1 MLDASVISEL
11 TSAVRESRN
20 RGLYGA
26 KVVADDVF
34 SKPDELAEIARRA
47 AENGS
52 PEPIAAQVTWS
63 LEEPASVVDTKVT
76 EIIHCHFDEG
86 TGAEAADVSVNGNDL
101 TVYGATWGTGK
112 FAGCLTYDG
121 VDDYASGS
129 LVSTEPISN
138 YLYAA
143 CWVNPDS
150 VTGTRPVFEVED
162 AVTVYLDSGVLKAL
176 LTLGESSYTI
186 DSELTLVTGEWQYVT
201 LQFNG
206 GRVFLG
212 LGDTVHLETIA
223 STTFSDDWQSLQIG
237 TDGTNFFSG
246 SIDEFVMD
254 ANVRVLDDFPIV
266 KDVSGP
272 NDCIFWPFAENAG
285 LYVFS
290 GRILG
295 ETLELH
301 GGTWTT
307 GRTRYGVSFDGVDDY
322 GVCTPAAESFAGRTI
337 SVEVGIKF
345 LSDEATPIITQL
357 DGINISYDG
366 NGGILAALGGVTNP
380 TSVVGRLTAQNE
392 WTNVC
397 IVYDGSQKELWVNG
411 QKTGV
416 VASTGTASLT
426 ANPLYV
432 ATDETNY
439 GNVVIDRIRI
449 YRGRL
454 RPYTRTVKRFMPG
467 QSSFAANADW
477 IME

>member
-1 MLDASVISEL
+1 MADLKSVLSL
-11 TSAVRESRN
+11 GLHTES
-20 RGLYGA
+20 GWA
-26 KVVADDVF
+26 
-34 SKPDELAEIARRA
+34 
-47 AENGS
+47 
-52 PEPIAAQVTWS
+52 T
-63 LEEPASVVDTKVT
+63 
-76 EIIHCHFDEG
+76 
-86 TGAEAADVSVNGNDL
+86 DL
-101 TVYGATWGTGK
+101 TLAASLGMFSAPEGQQ
-112 FAGCLTYDG
+112 
-121 VDDYASGS
+121 ASGS
-129 LVSTEPISN
+129 VVGSATTTAVATTQAVATGSVVGS
-138 YLYAA
+138 ATTTA
-143 CWVNPDS
+143 VGS
-150 VTGTRPVFEVED
+150 VTLPPER
-162 AVTVYLDSGVLKAL
+162 
-176 LTLGESSYTI
+176 
-186 DSELTLVTGEWQYVT
+186 
-201 LQFNG
+201 
-206 GRVFLG
+206 
-212 LGDTVHLETIA
+212 
-223 STTFSDDWQSLQIG
+223 WQSLRLG

-254 ANVRVLDDFPIV
+254 ANVRLLDDFPIV

-272 NDCIFWPFAENAG
+272 NDTIFWPFAENAG

-322 GVCTPAAESFAGRTI
+322 GVCTPTAESFAGRTL

-345 LSDEATPIITQL
+345 LADEPTPIITQ
-357 DGINISYDG
+357 DGGINISYDG
-366 NGGILAALGGVTNP
+366 NGGIVAALGGVTNP

-397 IVYDGSQKELWVNG
+397 LVYDGSQKELWVNN

-416 VASTGTASLT
+416 VAATGTASLT

-432 ATDETNY
+432 AKDGSTY

-477 IME
+477 ITE